1 MTQRDND
8 PRLERRSVPVREL
21 RADKEA
27 GTIEGYA
34 AVFNEEASIG
44 GMFREVIKP
53 GAFKRAIKDG
63 QDVRA
68 LWNHDSNHI
77 LGRTKADTLT
87 LEEDKKGLWISIIP
101 PNTRFAS
108 DLVESIRRGDID
120 QMSFAFIATEEKWI
134 EKKDEPA
141 LREIIDVDLFDVSPV
156 TYPAYEGTEV
166 GLRSAESVYQDHV
179 QSLEGQAP
187 EGDDEPASTGLEPDV
202 AREIADLIT

>member
-1 MTQRDND
+1 MSQREND
-8 PRLERRSVPVREL
+8 PRLERRSLPVREL

-34 AVFNEEASIG
+34 AVFDEETNIG

-53 GAFKRAIKDG
+53 GAFKRAIKEK

-68 LWNHDSNHI
+68 LWNHDANHI

-87 LEEDKKGLWISIIP
+87 IEEDRKGLWISIIP

-108 DLVESIRRGDID
+108 ELVESIRRGDVD

-141 LREIIDVDLFDVSPV
+141 LREIIDVDLYDVSPV

-166 GLRSAESVYQDHV
+166 GLRTAESIYNDHL

-187 EGDDEPASTGLEPDV
+187 EDDDDPKPEGLEPDE
-202 AREIADLIT
+202 AREIAELIT

>member
-1 MTQRDND
+1 M
-8 PRLERRSVPVREL
+8 ERRSVPMREL
-21 RADKEA
+21 RADKEE

-34 AVFNEEASIG
+34 AVFNEETSIA
-44 GMFREVIKP
+44 GMFREVVKP
-53 GAFKRAIKDG
+53 GAFKRAIKEK

-68 LWNHDSNHI
+68 LWNHDPNHI

-87 LEEDKKGLWISIIP
+87 IEEDRKGLWISIVP

-108 DLVESIRRGDID
+108 DLVESIRRGDVD

-141 LREIIDVDLFDVSPV
+141 LREIIDVDLYDVSPV

-166 GLRSAESVYQDHV
+166 GLRSAESVYQDHI
-179 QSLEGQAP
+179 QSLEGQVP
-187 EGDDEPASTGLEPDV
+187 EGDDEPQVVGLEPDE